1 MSNSPPSQRTTIR
14 RKAQRGHYDGATIRN
29 IVDEALVCH
38 IAFNEGGSVHS
49 LPTVCWRVGD
59 HLYVHGA
66 RNSRLCAALLA
77 GECSVSIALVDGL
90 VLARSAFHH
99 SMNFRSVVVYGRFES
114 VEDAEESGRIF
125 AALVDHVAPG
135 RSRLVRAPA
144 PAELS
149 GTLLLRLP
157 LREAAAKI
165 RNWGVEDSADDLDW
179 PVWAGVVPLRLV
191 AGEAQAEPDCGP
203 YPAPELPAFLCKEL
217 ES

>member
-1 MSNSPPSQRTTIR
+1 MSNLPPSPRTTIR
-14 RKAQRGHYDGATIRN
+14 RKAQRGHYDAPTIRG
-29 IVDEALVCH
+29 IVDESLICH
-38 IAFNEGGSVHS
+38 VAFNEGGSVHS

-99 SMNFRSVVVYGRFES
+99 SLNFRSVVVYGRFES
-114 VEDAEESGRIF
+114 VEDADESGRIF
-125 AALVDHVAPG
+125 AALVDHVSPG

-149 GTLLLRLP
+149 GTLLLRLS
-157 LREAAAKI
+157 LREGAAKI
-165 RNWGVEDSADDLDW
+165 RNWGVEDSVDDLDW
-179 PVWAGVVPLRLV
+179 PVWAGVVPLCSV
-191 AGEAQAEPDCGP
+191 AGKPQPEPDCGAFS
-203 YPAPELPAFLCKEL
+203 APELPTFLRKEREL
-217 ES
+217 